1 MSSYVD
7 KDYFYYLRGRELLLY
22 KLLGSRNE
30 NRITQSGVLQQY
42 QNELVYPDEDIA
54 NGLRVEYTKVSEP
67 FVSEALETTLAY
79 ASSTS
84 FKMQDTS
91 TAIYTGSSNISF
103 ASSGKRINFNSSDID
118 TTANF
123 YDGQSIV
130 ISGTSSNNGTFTI
143 SSGGVNTDQ
152 LVVTESISTESNSS
166 AIIKSSTGSI
176 FNGASGTN
184 TFTDFTAADKI
195 RLKGSSS
202 NDGDYIISSI
212 SANGDAL
219 IVSSI
224 PTAET
229 SGQRIIIQ
237 QIPKEVTSPDSTS
250 HINLNKMLSLA
261 VVDYCKAMLSDR
273 RGEIDKKEYYMK
285 QFYSKLADNESNK
298 RIISVASPINAY
310 AVK

>member
-67 FVSEALETTLAY
+67 FISEALETTLAY
-79 ASSTS
+79 VSSTS
-84 FKMQDTS
+84 FKMQDAS
-91 TAIYTGSSNISF
+91 TAIYTGSSNVSF

-130 ISGTSSNNGTFTI
+130 VSGTSSNNGTFTI

-212 SANGDAL
+212 STNGDAL

-224 PTAET
+224 PTLED
-229 SGQRIIIQ
+229 SGQRIVIQ

>member
-103 ASSGKRINFNSSDID
+103 ASSGKRINFNM
-118 TTANF
+118 
-123 YDGQSIV
+123 Y
-130 ISGTSSNNGTFTI
+130 
-143 SSGGVNTDQ
+143 
-152 LVVTESISTESNSS
+152 
-166 AIIKSSTGSI
+166 I
-176 FNGASGTN
+176 FK
-184 TFTDFTAADKI
+184 F
-195 RLKGSSS
+195 
-202 NDGDYIISSI
+202 
-212 SANGDAL
+212 
-219 IVSSI
+219 
-224 PTAET
+224 
-229 SGQRIIIQ
+229 
-237 QIPKEVTSPDSTS
+237 
-250 HINLNKMLSLA
+250 LN
-261 VVDYCKAMLSDR
+261 
-273 RGEIDKKEYYMK
+273 E
-285 QFYSKLADNESNK
+285 
-298 RIISVASPINAY
+298 
-310 AVK
+310 

>member
-67 FVSEALETTLAY
+67 FVSEALETTLSY
-79 ASSTS
+79 
-84 FKMQDTS
+84 
-91 TAIYTGSSNISF
+91 
-103 ASSGKRINFNSSDID
+103 
-118 TTANF
+118 
-123 YDGQSIV
+123 
-130 ISGTSSNNGTFTI
+130 
-143 SSGGVNTDQ
+143 
-152 LVVTESISTESNSS
+152 
-166 AIIKSSTGSI
+166 
-176 FNGASGTN
+176 ASGTN
-184 TFTDFTAADKI
+184 ISFTGSNSITTTTNNFWDTISGFAVNDKI
-195 RLKGSSS
+195 RVKGSSN
-202 NDGDYIISSI
+202 NDADYVITAFSGTNDVNMVLNSSVTNTE
-212 SANGDAL
+212 AGK
-219 IVSSI
+219 
-224 PTAET
+224 
-229 SGQRIIIQ
+229 RIIIQ
-237 QIPKEVTSPDSTS
+237 QIPKEVASPDSTS